1 MRATLIDTVTMPYKL
16 YGELADLISC
26 GPPEKW
32 QNSLGGRGW
41 QAFLKHAQ
49 FAGPEVTP
57 VKPQLQPTFRRH
69 HKGVAGAGRLP
80 SLLASGME
88 YHAKTWA
95 GPFASERLSNTLP
108 VP

>member
-16 YGELADLISC
+16 YGELTDLISC
-26 GPPEKW
+26 GPPGKW

-41 QAFLKHAQ
+41 QACPSRWPF
-49 FAGPEVTP
+49 PEVTP

-80 SLLASGME
+80 SLLA
-88 YHAKTWA
+88 
-95 GPFASERLSNTLP
+95 
-108 VP
+108 